1 MIAAVQIPALPERSG
16 RMVGDSST
24 RNDPANWTCYN
35 AGESISEWVM
45 QAAENSSTAV
55 DILSMLAESCN
66 VDVRMAVADNGNA
79 LLETTMMLAQDESV
93 DLRYQL
99 AESHNID
106 ESVLKLL
113 VEDPN
118 PYVAHRAK
126 KTLARL
132 AGGATNVVYAAPK
145 VVPIV
150 SIKRFASTHAMGS
163 KLKD

>member
-1 MIAAVQIPALPERSG
+1 MALPERSG

-24 RNDPANWTCYN
+24 RNDLANWTCYS

-45 QAAENSSTAV
+45 QAAENSSTPV

-66 VDVRMAVADNGNA
+66 VEVRMAVADNGNA
-79 LLETTMMLAQDESV
+79 LLETTMMLAQDEST

-99 AESHNID
+99 AESHNIHK
-106 ESVLKLL
+106 SVLKLL
-113 VEDPN
+113 VEDSN
-118 PYVAHRAK
+118 PYVAHRAQ

-132 AGGATNVVYAAPK
+132 ADCAVGVVK

-150 SIKRFASTHAMGS
+150 SIKRFASTLAVGS
-163 KLKD
+163 KLKRMPA